1 MLDQTEGYVTAD
13 GRKIGGVVMDM
24 RNITL
29 RFGGVEAIKNI
40 SFDIREGEIRAI
52 IGPNGAGKSSMLNVI
67 SGFYVPQEGEV
78 WFHGA
83 RRPQMKPYQVAQQ
96 GIARTFQNI
105 ALFEG
110 MTVLDNVMTG
120 RLNNMKTNLLQQ
132 AFWRGA
138 AEREEVENREI
149 CEKVIDFLEIQHI
162 RKTPVSRLPYGL
174 KKRVE
179 LARALAS
186 EPKLLLLDEPMAG
199 MNVEEKEDMSR
210 FILSVNDEFGTTIAL
225 IENDM
230 GVVMDLSDRGVV
242 MDYGKK
248 IGDGPPDEVRNNQD
262 LIDAYLGVSH
272 D

>member
-1 MLDQTEGYVTAD
+1 MKDAEGYVTED
-13 GRKIGGVVMDM
+13 GRTIGGVVMEM

-29 RFGGVEAIKNI
+29 RFGGVVAIKDI

-67 SGFYVPQEGEV
+67 SGFYNPQEGEV
-78 WFHGA
+78 WYRGSL
-83 RRPQMKPYQVAQQ
+83 RPPMKPYQVAQQ

-120 RLNNMKTNLLQQ
+120 RLTQMKAGMFAQ
-132 AFWRGA
+132 AIWKGK
-138 AEREEVENREI
+138 AEREEVENRELA
-149 CEKVIDFLEIQHI
+149 EQVIDFLEIQSI
-162 RKTPVSRLPYGL
+162 RKTPVARLPYGL

-179 LARALAS
+179 LARALVS
-186 EPKLLLLDEPMAG
+186 QPSLLLLDEPMAG

-225 IENDM
+225 IEHDM
-230 GVVMDLSDRGVV
+230 GVVMDLSDRVVV

-248 IGDGPPDEVRNNQD
+248 IGDGTPDEVRNNQD
-262 LIDAYLGVSH
+262 VIDAYLGVAH

>member
-83 RRPQMKPYQVAQQ
+83 NRPQMKPYQVAQQ

-120 RLNNMKTNLLQQ
+120 RLTKMDSNIFRQ
-132 AFWRGA
+132 AIWKGA
-138 AEREEVENREI
+138 AERE
-149 CEKVIDFLEIQHI
+149 
-162 RKTPVSRLPYGL
+162 
-174 KKRVE
+174 
-179 LARALAS
+179 
-186 EPKLLLLDEPMAG
+186 
-199 MNVEEKEDMSR
+199 
-210 FILSVNDEFGTTIAL
+210 
-225 IENDM
+225 
-230 GVVMDLSDRGVV
+230 
-242 MDYGKK
+242 
-248 IGDGPPDEVRNNQD
+248 
-262 LIDAYLGVSH
+262 
-272 D
+272 

>member
-1 MLDQTEGYVTAD
+1 MKMVARARLPQHWKFCDAEVFPRAARLRHNRGLELLDQTEGYVTAD

-83 RRPQMKPYQVAQQ
+83 KRAQMKPYQVAQQ

-110 MTVLDNVMTG
+110 MSVLDNVMTG

-162 RKTPVSRLPYGL
+162 RKTPVVAVAIWFEEAGRTG
-174 KKRVE
+174 
-179 LARALAS
+179 ARIGIRAKA
-186 EPKLLLLDEPMAG
+186 
-199 MNVEEKEDMSR
+199 
-210 FILSVNDEFGTTIAL
+210 
-225 IENDM
+225 
-230 GVVMDLSDRGVV
+230 VVVG
-242 MDYGKK
+242 
-248 IGDGPPDEVRNNQD
+248 
-262 LIDAYLGVSH
+262 
-272 D
+272 